1 MDDPQTAFAI
11 QYPTYSFDIDM
22 MKVSFLL
29 AQVVLIYLRHSLALY
44 GHRWRP

>member
-22 MKVSFLL
+22 MKVSLL
-29 AQVVLIYLRHSLALY
+29 HLLNLF
-44 GHRWRP
+44 